1 MALRRTGSVLRLAAP
16 LRGLAQRF
24 AVLGL
29 VLASVAMIALD
40 RAEPRLFERMRA
52 AVLDV
57 AVPLVDALSQPVVAA
72 QRVADGVAQLTTI
85 HAENAQLREENAR
98 LLQWQLV
105 ARSLDTENRE
115 LRRLL
120 QVPGDP
126 PLGFVTG
133 RVVANAGGS
142 FVRSVLVLAGAA
154 DGAAKGH
161 AAVAPDG
168 LVGRVT
174 DVGERAA
181 RVLLLTDMNS
191 NIPVVVE
198 NSRERAIAAG
208 DNSPRL
214 RLLFLSPTAQPQI
227 GDRIVTSGHGGVF
240 PPGIPVGAVVGFRD
254 GLPLIQPFVDFSR
267 LEFVRLVDFGLGG
280 VLPQGAPPPS
290 RGARGGR

>member
-1 MALRRTGSVLRLAAP
+1 MALRRPGSVLRFAAP
-16 LRGLAQRF
+16 LRGLTQRF

-29 VLASVAMIALD
+29 VLMSVALIALD
-40 RAEPRLFERMRA
+40 RAEPRLLERMRV

-57 AVPLVDALSQPVVAA
+57 AVPVVDAVSQPIVAT
-72 QRVADGVAQLTTI
+72 QRAADGLAQLVAI

-98 LLQWQLV
+98 LMQWQLV
-105 ARSLDTENRE
+105 ARSLDAENRE

-126 PLGFVTG
+126 PLGFITG

-142 FVRSVLVLAGAA
+142 FVQSVLVLAGTA

-161 AAVAPDG
+161 AVVAPEG

-174 DVGERAA
+174 DIGERAA

-191 NIPVVVE
+191 NVPVVIE

-214 RLLFLSPTAQPQI
+214 RLLFLSPAAQPQI
-227 GDRIVTSGHGGVF
+227 GDRVVTSGHGGVF

-254 GLPLIQPFVDFSR
+254 GLPLIQPFVDVAR
-267 LEFVRLVDFGLGG
+267 IEFVRIVDFGLGG

-290 RGARGGR
+290 RGGRAGR

>member
-1 MALRRTGSVLRLAAP
+1 MALRRPGGVMRLAAP
-16 LRGLAQRF
+16 FRGLSQRF

-29 VLASVAMIALD
+29 VLLSVALIAVG
-40 RAEPRLFERMRA
+40 RAEPRLLERLRV

-57 AVPLVDALSQPVVAA
+57 AVPVVDALSQPVVAT
-72 QRVADGVAQLTTI
+72 QRVADHVAELVSI

-105 ARSLDTENRE
+105 ARSLDVENRE

-133 RVVANAGGS
+133 RVIANAGGS
-142 FVRSVLVLAGAA
+142 FVQSVLVLAGTA

-161 AAVAPDG
+161 AAVAPEG

-174 DVGERAA
+174 DIGERAA

-191 NIPVVVE
+191 HVPVVIE

-227 GDRIVTSGHGGVF
+227 GDRVVTSGHGGVF

-254 GLPLIQPFVDFSR
+254 GSPLIQPFVDIAR
-267 LEFVRLVDFGLGG
+267 LDFVRIVDFGLGG

-290 RGARGGR
+290 RGGRGGR

>member
-1 MALRRTGSVLRLAAP
+1 MRLTAP

-29 VLASVAMIALD
+29 AMVSIALIALD
-40 RAEPRLFERMRA
+40 RAEPRLFERVRV

-57 AVPLVDALSQPVVAA
+57 AVPVVDALSQPVVAA
-72 QRVADGVAQLTTI
+72 QRAADGAAQLVAI

-105 ARSLDTENRE
+105 ARSLDAENRE

-126 PLGFVTG
+126 PLGFVTA

-142 FVRSVLVLAGAA
+142 FVHSVLVLAGTG

-161 AAVAPDG
+161 AAVAAEG

-174 DVGERAA
+174 DIGERAA

-191 NIPVVVE
+191 HIPVVFE
-198 NSRERAIAAG
+198 TSRERAIAAG

-214 RLLFLSPTAQPQI
+214 RVLFLSPTAQPQI
-227 GDRIVTSGHGGVF
+227 GDRVVTSGHGGVF

-254 GLPLIQPFVDFSR
+254 GLPVIQPFVDFAR
-267 LEFVRLVDFGLGG
+267 LEFVRVVDFGLGG

-290 RGARGGR
+290 RGGRGR

>member
-1 MALRRTGSVLRLAAP
+1 
-16 LRGLAQRF
+16 
-24 AVLGL
+24 
-29 VLASVAMIALD
+29 
-40 RAEPRLFERMRA
+40 
-52 AVLDV
+52 
-57 AVPLVDALSQPVVAA
+57 
-72 QRVADGVAQLTTI
+72 
-85 HAENAQLREENAR
+85 
-98 LLQWQLV
+98 
-105 ARSLDTENRE
+105 
-115 LRRLL
+115 
-120 QVPGDP
+120 
-126 PLGFVTG
+126 
-133 RVVANAGGS
+133 
-142 FVRSVLVLAGAA
+142 
-154 DGAAKGH
+154 
-161 AAVAPDG
+161 
-168 LVGRVT
+168 VT

-227 GDRIVTSGHGGVF
+227 GDRIVTSGHGGIF